1 MENKLNLKLKRLPI
15 IKGLIYKNI
24 KILEDITIA
33 KIDREISRELITEE
47 VDCLIK
53 DFLYIKIFG
62 TTKQVLCFQTNM
74 REPWRSRPS
83 SPGQTRS
90 RRTSWAGPPRHTV
103 PGCRRAPCCTRARG
117 TNSLPRHTGSAAFR
131 RPPPSAPAI
140 RLPSAP
146 ANRPAPPPASCR
158 SRACRSPSRPP
169 ASSAA
174 CPCRRRTFRH

>member
-74 REPWRSRPS
+74 RE
-83 SPGQTRS
+83 
-90 RRTSWAGPPRHTV
+90 
-103 PGCRRAPCCTRARG
+103 
-117 TNSLPRHTGSAAFR
+117 
-131 RPPPSAPAI
+131 I
-140 RLPSAP
+140 RDMLFSYLVKIQHDKDI
-146 ANRPAPPPASCR
+146 NQVYNCILSII
-158 SRACRSPSRPP
+158 
-169 ASSAA
+169 
-174 CPCRRRTFRH
+174 